1 MIYIKKIFEPYYPPI
16 CISYRCFLTLL
27 IQEKLFSVSRG
38 FLLIFG
44 ASLPFRKLTV
54 KMDEISMQMLNPR
67 KTDISLS
74 YNVVIGTSVSMIAL
88 GMVIASFGVFLK
100 PLSNEFGWTRGDISG
115 AFSVAMVVSGVL
127 AIVTG
132 RLADRFS
139 PRLVVTFLGA
149 LLGVACFLLSQ
160 THALYQLYLYF
171 GVITGCGMSVI
182 IPASS
187 LVARTY
193 TRRRGLMTGII
204 LVAVSF
210 GSIVAPPLNSLL
222 IESYQWRN
230 AFMAMGGVVLL
241 LVAIG
246 WALLRD
252 PPPEIPVDN
261 LAGPAVPG
269 ETSHSPGGSLL
280 QALRSGPFWTLGLV
294 LFCVGVVQNM
304 ILVHIVPHA
313 TDIGM
318 SAVAA
323 AATLSVMQVAGAVGN
338 FVAGRT
344 SDVFGN
350 ALSLIVSSAVIVFG
364 IALSLIAGPAWILFI
379 VSGVAGAGIGGVMTL
394 RSTLVAELFGLKS
407 HGAITGVIMFISTIG
422 SAVGPLLA
430 GYVYDVT
437 GQYRTAFI
445 ITTVICVIGLA
456 AALLLKIKS
465 AAPK

>member
-1 MIYIKKIFEPYYPPI
+1 MDAIVMNMFKPRP
-16 CISYRCFLTLL
+16 TA
-27 IQEKLFSVSRG
+27 VSPG
-38 FLLIFG
+38 L
-44 ASLPFRKLTV
+44 
-54 KMDEISMQMLNPR
+54 
-67 KTDISLS
+67 
-74 YNVVIGTSVSMIAL
+74 NVVIGTSVSMVAL

-100 PLSNEFGWTRGDISG
+100 PLSNEFGWTRGDTSW
-115 AFSVAMVVSGVL
+115 AFSIAMVVSGVL
-127 AIVTG
+127 AIFTG

-139 PRLVVTFLGA
+139 PRLIVTI
-149 LLGVACFLLSQ
+149 LGVLMGGACFLLSQ

-222 IESYQWRN
+222 IDSYHWRT

-241 LVAIG
+241 LVAIA

-252 PPPEIPVDN
+252 PPPVNPDH
-261 LAGPAVPG
+261 LASPAVPG
-269 ETSHSPGGSLL
+269 EKSHRSGGTLL

-318 SAVAA
+318 STVAA
-323 AATLSVMQVAGAVGN
+323 AATLSVMQIAGAMGN
-338 FVAGRT
+338 FVTGRT
-344 SDVFGN
+344 GDVFGN
-350 ALSLIVSSAVIVFG
+350 AQSLIVSSIVIVFG
-364 IALSLIAGPAWILFI
+364 IALSLIGGPSWILFV

-394 RSTLVAELFGLKS
+394 RSTLVAELFGLQS
-407 HGAITGVIMFISTIG
+407 HGTITGAIMFISTIG

-437 GQYRTAFI
+437 GQYRTAFL
-445 ITTVICVIGLA
+445 ITTIICVIGLA
-456 AALLLKIKS
+456 AAFLLKIKF
-465 AAPK
+465 AARK